1 MNSVMLVSLT
11 PFLLGAVYLDMRYRR
26 IPNGLILG
34 GALMGTMLAAFH
46 GERAVWDAAGGCL
59 VGAMILTPLYLMR
72 GMAAGDVKLMGMA
85 GIFLGAEGA
94 VRASLYAFV
103 AGGVLALAWLIV
115 LKFKES
121 RGSAKAVLKDVAVY
135 NGIATAFR
143 QHENLCQ
150 TDSQASKRLPY
161 AIAIT
166 AGIGAHF
173 LFLAGIPRLA
183 A

>member
-1 MNSVMLVSLT
+1 MKSILADTGPLVALLLKKDPHHRSTARWVASNAHRLLST
-11 PFLLGAVYLDMRYRR
+11 WPVVTETCHFL
-26 IPNGLILG
+26 GLEGKLALFQFIER
-34 GALMGTMLAAFH
+34 GALVVA
-46 GERAVWDAAGGCL
+46 D
-59 VGAMILTPLYLMR
+59 
-72 GMAAGDVKLMGMA
+72 MAAGDVKLMGMA

-115 LKFKES
+115 LKFK
-121 RGSAKAVLKDVAVY
+121 GSGVSATAVLKDVAVD

-143 QHENLCQ
+143 QRENFCQ

-166 AGIGAHF
+166 TGIGAHF
-173 LFLAGIPRLA
+173 VFLASIPRLA